1 MCLDERR
8 HNPPPEALACASSKS
23 KLLEYFVKAKHLGEF
38 RGRTL
43 RCADGEVVALA
54 AAVTEP
60 KAGSAGW
67 GLFCFASQQKE
78 LAIFASGRCDIILL
92 YCNVLC
98 PMILIHCIVIVYP

>member
-8 HNPPPEALACASSKS
+8 HNPPPEALACASSTS

-67 GLFCFASQQKE
+67 GLFCFHNRKNW
-78 LAIFASGRCDIILL
+78 L
-92 YCNVLC
+92 YLPAVG
-98 PMILIHCIVIVYP
+98 MI